1 MILILVKKAS
11 SQCGNYRIY
20 LSFRSDL
27 KWNFEAQNLPFLHV
41 PVNFQFLK
49 NVISKWKNLESKKL
63 LESPKLISRKVW
75 VTGKSWN
82 FHICKFKRNTKWNIS
97 SNELTFNHCQ
107 KSVFT
112 SFFAGFWKNNDS
124 SSFLIFSQTL
134 FWLKTLK
141 TKQTEKYGRAFS
153 ARVGTRFSNLLRI
166 YFVNKTTTKLE
177 NFSENW
183 KWEQKSVDVD
193 FEQEKCWF
201 ESKIRPR
208 RLSSPKMEKFWNTT
222 W

>member
-1 MILILVKKAS
+1 M
-11 SQCGNYRIY
+11 
-20 LSFRSDL
+20 
-27 KWNFEAQNLPFLHV
+27 WNFEAQNLPFL
-41 PVNFQFLK
+41 K
-49 NVISKWKNLESKKL
+49 NEISKWKKFRAPKLAKTALLEL
-63 LESPKLISRKVW
+63 LESPKLISRKIW

-193 FEQEKCWF
+193 IWARKVLIWIKNQAPPFCRLQKWKSFE
-201 ESKIRPR
+201 IRHDKKFCR
-208 RLSSPKMEKFWNTT
+208 KNKKERKKQSPA
-222 W
+222 